1 MSRKFSVPGS
11 VIPAIATLAI
21 LLLGCQPGLSGVMTS
36 TDPSAT
42 QPQNSAPV
50 EAATPSAN
58 SYSWR
63 GTTLTLEVALP
74 KEPGEAGVYL
84 GHPDTPTTI
93 EDARALADR
102 FGMQGHVYSS
112 GSVYSSGA
120 GFLVV
125 DGNRRL
131 SVQSDYQFIYY
142 PSHFNYSISDTA
154 NQSPENAEALI
165 SEFMQEYGFDMDYI
179 VSYSELHN
187 AYFALPLSPDGSP
200 LRFPH
205 FAASGF
211 QFSFDKEGIVSVY
224 AILLQ
229 YEPIGTFG
237 IISADEAFQK
247 LLAPD
252 PKYGTLEGGISPSGS
267 PQAWVRKYPLDETI
281 TLYGWM
287 NSIPSAEG
295 GEPLISLDSYIVTGN
310 TTGIDSN
317 MSDTYVEATGRFNT
331 EAGTD
336 YFVLD
341 SWRAHASQEGWLGTL
356 QRQGDDVVL
365 VTSEHGTLL
374 MPDVPADVPLPLE
387 DVYALGVT
395 VGNTFE
401 WNFFD
406 LRMVDGG
413 GGGGGGGLGFYDVN
427 LSGTPQPLPTLA
439 SQQQLQPKVGEHLD
453 GLRGFVNVTLFNQP
467 DGSQRAEYYLFYV
480 PEGQP
485 FSTMIML
492 QGEGL
497 EVLQANHN
505 RPVDMW
511 GTVTGFNEQL
521 GMAVVDVDRF
531 AVPFPDLQF
540 QVLRGT
546 QQTLQVD
553 GQPGILFITTE
564 GQSYLQLMPGG
575 GLDGMLIGNE
585 GDEVLLE
592 ALIVPDE
599 TFAGYATV
607 HDFSASMAV
616 NPKNGQAMNL
626 QITADQPYV
635 TDAPQPQVQETVEVP
650 TAVIDNVELVHL
662 IPYPSYAL
670 PDSDF
675 YIQPMWHFTGHY
687 SQGDVFEVFVQAL
700 RPEFLSPEIVTVEPP
715 G

>member
-1 MSRKFSVPGS
+1 MARRFVAFGS
-11 VIPAIATLAI
+11 FLAVVVSLAF
-21 LLLGCQPGLSGVMTS
+21 LLLACQPSPASLTTS
-36 TDPSAT
+36 TAPLAT
-42 QPQNSAPV
+42 QVPTTVP
-50 EAATPSAN
+50 EETGTPTAN

-63 GTTLTLEVALP
+63 GTTLTLAVALP

-84 GHPDTPTTI
+84 GHPDTPTSI
-93 EDARALADR
+93 EDARALADQ

-112 GSVYSSGA
+112 GT

-131 SVQSDYQFIYY
+131 SAQSDYQFIYY
-142 PSHFNYSISDTA
+142 PSHFNYSISDSA

-165 SEFMQEYGFDMDYI
+165 SEFMQEYGFDMNYR
-179 VSYSELHN
+179 VSYSEPYN
-187 AYFALPLSPDGSP
+187 AYFALPLSPDGVP

-224 AILLQ
+224 ATLLK

-252 PKYGTLEGGISPSGS
+252 PKYGTLEGFISPSGS
-267 PQAWVRKYPLDETI
+267 PQAWVREYPFDETI
-281 TLYGWM
+281 TIYGRM

-295 GEPLISLDSYIVTGN
+295 AEPLISLDSYVVTGN
-310 TTGIDSN
+310 ISGIAED
-317 MSDTYVEATGRFNT
+317 MPDTFVEATGQFHT
-331 EAGTD
+331 ENGTD
-336 YFVLD
+336 FFVLD
-341 SWRAHASQEGWLGTL
+341 SWQPHAPQEGWLGTL
-356 QRQGDDVVL
+356 ERQGDDVKL
-365 VTSEHGTLL
+365 VTTDHGILL

-387 DVYALGVT
+387 NVYAMGVT

-401 WNFFD
+401 WNAFD
-406 LRMVDGG
+406 LRFVNGG
-413 GGGGGGGLGFYDVN
+413 GGGGGGGLGFYGLN
-427 LSGTPQPLPTLA
+427 LSGTPMPLPTLA
-439 SQQQLQPKVGEHLD
+439 SPQQLQPQVGEGLE
-453 GLRGFVNVTLFNQP
+453 GLRGFVSVTLFNQP

-480 PEGQP
+480 LEGQP
-485 FSTMIML
+485 FSTAIML

-497 EVLQANHN
+497 EELQANHN
-505 RPVDMW
+505 RPIDVW
-511 GTVTGFNEQL
+511 GTVTGFNEQS

-540 QVLRGT
+540 QILRGT

-553 GQPGILFITTE
+553 GQPGILFTTTE

-575 GLDGMLIGNE
+575 GVDGMLIGNE

-592 ALIVPDE
+592 GLIVPDE

-616 NPKNGQAMNL
+616 DPKNGQARNL
-626 QITADQPYV
+626 QITADQPNIM
-635 TDAPQPQVQETVEVP
+635 DAPQPQVQKTVEVP
-650 TAVIDNVELVHL
+650 TAVIDNVELVYL

-687 SQGDVFEVFVQAL
+687 SRGDVFEVFVQAL